1 LKLVSRIASVIFL
14 IWSLL
19 VFIAAMILVLPFIVM
34 ISALLNGKA
43 ATDTIF
49 FFLRTWAW
57 TFRILCFFRVKIKKH
72 PAFDPGKAYIYV
84 CNHNSYLDAIA
95 VVIAIPNSFKPLGK
109 VEMVKI
115 PIFGMIY
122 RRVVVLIDRASK
134 ESRARSVEELKND
147 LANGQS
153 ILIFPEGTMNRG
165 DKALTGFYDGAFR
178 LAIETQT
185 PLAPMAIL
193 NARNLFPRARPFDA
207 RPGTITCIFDEPV
220 NVNGLAPGDLEDLKA
235 KVYTKMEGLLQRSAN
250 T

>member
-1 LKLVSRIASVIFL
+1 MKLASRIASVIFL
-14 IWSLL
+14 IWSLF

-49 FFLRTWAW
+49 IFLRIWAG
-57 TFRILCFFRVKIKKH
+57 TFRILCFFTVKIKKH
-72 PAFDPGKAYIYV
+72 AAFDPGKAYIYV

-109 VEMVKI
+109 IEMVKI
-115 PIFGMIY
+115 PLFGMIY

-134 ESRARSVEELKND
+134 ESRARSVEELKTD
-147 LANGQS
+147 LAKGQS

-165 DKALTGFYDGAFR
+165 DKPLTDFYDGAFL

-193 NARNLFPRARPFDA
+193 NARNLFPRARPFEA
-207 RPGTITCIFDEPV
+207 SPGTITCIFDEPV
-220 NVNGLAPGDLEDLKA
+220 RVDGLTAKDLEDLKE
-235 KVYTKMEGLLQRSAN
+235 KVHERMEKILEKPAN
-250 T
+250 I